1 MNEREFGYD
10 DLERAALAF
19 VLEDE
24 TWPVF
29 DRWFR
34 NNIHS
39 MRMHEWM
46 DAHDLLTVRR
56 LWMLNSPDQDIRA
69 AAEGAA
75 DSDPA

>member
-1 MNEREFGYD
+1 MTERPFTYP

-29 DRWFR
+29 DQWFR

-39 MRMHEWM
+39 TRMHEWM
-46 DAHDLLTVRR
+46 DAHDLLAVRR
-56 LWMLNSPDQDIRA
+56 LWMLNSPDEGIRA
-69 AAEGAA
+69 EAA
-75 DSDPA
+75 DEPA